1 MNFFLRLK
9 DTRVTGKDIFYL
21 IVKVILSIVLCAG
34 CGIVL
39 GMILIVSTAK
49 VLDLTIQKIYGVT
62 PLNSSDKNVFYDQ
75 ESNRCQIMAFII
87 VERSTEE
94 ELRKT
99 FEHKLSSQNVRLRSK
114 IVKIMDTYYFKELT
128 KHELELAAP
137 EVTSIKTD
145 IHTMD

>member
-9 DTRVTGKDIFYL
+9 DTRVTGKDIFYS

-34 CGIVL
+34 CGIVF

-99 FEHKLSSQNVRLRSK
+99 F
-114 IVKIMDTYYFKELT
+114 
-128 KHELELAAP
+128 
-137 EVTSIKTD
+137 
-145 IHTMD
+145 

>member
-99 FEHKLSSQNVRLRSK
+99 FEHKLYSQNVRLRSK

-128 KHELELAAP
+128 KHELELARP
-137 EVTSIKTD
+137 EVT
-145 IHTMD
+145 

>member
-21 IVKVILSIVLCAG
+21 LVKVILSIVLCAG

-39 GMILIVSTAK
+39 GMILIVCSAK

-99 FEHKLSSQNVRLRSK
+99 FEHKLYSQNVRLRSK

-128 KHELELAAP
+128 KHELDLAVS
-137 EVTSIKTD
+137 EVT
-145 IHTMD
+145 

>member
-39 GMILIVSTAK
+39 GMILIVFTAK

-99 FEHKLSSQNVRLRSK
+99 FEHKLYSQNVRLRSK

-137 EVTSIKTD
+137 EVT
-145 IHTMD
+145 

>member
-21 IVKVILSIVLCAG
+21 LVKVILSIVLCAG

-39 GMILIVSTAK
+39 GMILIVCSAK

-75 ESNRCQIMAFII
+75 ESNRC
-87 VERSTEE
+87 
-94 ELRKT
+94 
-99 FEHKLSSQNVRLRSK
+99 
-114 IVKIMDTYYFKELT
+114 
-128 KHELELAAP
+128 
-137 EVTSIKTD
+137 
-145 IHTMD
+145 